1 MNRYL
6 KRGLGLFALA
16 FGGSA
21 MFTLHNA
28 DIVINATDSMSQ
40 NAYLVYE
47 WPVVL
52 VRGSVVST
60 DMPPILSAK
69 FGEYQF
75 VKVIRGL
82 PGDTITVDEHGTVCV
97 AGYCV
102 EPLIEDGKPW
112 APAISGGVIPP
123 DHYAV
128 FGTAPHS
135 LDSRYEV
142 IGLIS
147 GSTIRGAGFAI
158 PFPEWE
164 DLASWL

>member
-1 MNRYL
+1 MNRCL
-6 KRGLGLFALA
+6 RTGLGIFAVS
-16 FGGSA
+16 FGCSA
-21 MFTLHNA
+21 LFTLHKA
-28 DIVINATDSMSQ
+28 DLVINATDSLSK

-60 DMPPILSAK
+60 DMPRILAAK
-69 FGEYQF
+69 FGDYQY

-82 PGDTITVDEHGTVCV
+82 PGDTITVDEDGTVCV

-112 APAISGGVIPP
+112 APAISSGVIPP

-135 LDSRYEV
+135 LDSRYAV

-147 GSTIRGAGFAI
+147 GSTIRGAGFSI
-158 PFPEWE
+158 PFPDWE